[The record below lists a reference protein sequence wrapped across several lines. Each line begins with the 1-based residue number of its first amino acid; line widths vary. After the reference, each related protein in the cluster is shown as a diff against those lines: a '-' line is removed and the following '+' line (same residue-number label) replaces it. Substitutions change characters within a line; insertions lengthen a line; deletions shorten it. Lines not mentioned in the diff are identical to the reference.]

1 MTPTDKSP
9 TAVPARTDIENLIE
23 ALISILDD
31 IEPDP
36 DLEDNGDAEEEPD
49 REPSLGSLDRVTQG
63 RWSAGGSG
71 IGGDHDLE
79 LDTAD
84 DEPSLGSTCCLGNK
98 SQEFSWG
105 GDGATTDERE
115 MDQADDEPTF
125 GWSADVDQRSLT
137 QGMSCHG
144 TENEPSLGWTEMEAR
159 SGKYGWLS
167 TSDREDEHD
176 GGEPD
181 EDNEPSLGS
190 LNCVGRLCFPFLDQP
205 GWDQTRWAAGNGRE
219 LEEEHDG
226 GEPDHD
232 NEHDL

>member
-1 MTPTDKSP
+1 MTVETPTTNPPSRALLEQ
-9 TAVPARTDIENLIE
+9 AVERLI
-23 ALISILDD
+23 ALIDQLDT
-31 IEPDP
+31 DP
-36 DLEDNGDAEEEPD
+36 DLEDNGDAEEDPD

-105 GDGATTDERE
+105 GDGAVTDERE
-115 MDQADDEPTF
+115 MDQADDEPAL
-125 GWSADVDQRSLT
+125 GWSAAVDQRSLT

-144 TENEPSLGWTEMEAR
+144 HENEPSLGWTDMEAR

-167 TSDREDEHD
+167 TSDRE
-176 GGEPD
+176 
-181 EDNEPSLGS
+181 
-190 LNCVGRLCFPFLDQP
+190 
-205 GWDQTRWAAGNGRE
+205 
-219 LEEEHDG
+219 EEHDG
-226 GEPDHD
+226 REPEDGI
-232 NEHDL
+232 